1 MEMNDF
7 ELVRKSVEIVMGIDI
22 FTNNRKRTVVESRMM
37 YGLIM
42 RELGHS
48 LNQIGNYLKKDHTT
62 IIHYQRTM
70 NNLIDTDVNVLKT
83 YIRCKELIDSQK
95 QPVNLSDPKHELLKF
110 RIKLDKL
117 RAENM
122 VLSAQLDE
130 IKVSDHGRVA
140 KILKLIEDN
149 TPLGHELIVE
159 RKIRKMFDE

>member
-7 ELVRKSVEIVMGIDI
+7 ELVRKSVEMVMGVDI

-62 IIHYQRTM
+62 IIHYQKTM

-83 YIRCKELIDSQK
+83 YLRCKELIDSQK
-95 QPVNLSDPKHELLKF
+95 QPVNLSDPKNEVLKL
-110 RIKLDKL
+110 RIQLDKL
-117 RAENM
+117 RTENLSLAEE
-122 VLSAQLDE
+122 LDQ
-130 IKVSDHGRVA
+130 IKVSNHARFA
-140 KILKLIEDN
+140 KILKLMEDN
-149 TPLGHELIVE
+149 TPVGHELILE